1 MNDKNIDLHDPAL
14 YTNRELSILD
24 FNFRVLAQAHDR
36 KIPLLERLK
45 FLCIC
50 SANLDEL
57 FEIRVANL
65 RQQLMLNAIKKL
77 PADGLKPEEVLKLI
91 HEKTSHLV
99 TELYKILNAE
109 LLPELAKEDIFFISS
124 NKWTTAQKTWLS
136 AYFRNEV
143 LPVVSPIGL
152 DLAHPWPRLV
162 NKSLNFMVTLEG
174 KDAFG
179 RASRLAIVHAPRALP
194 RLIQFPSSHHKNR
207 YDFVLLSDIIAA
219 HANELFP
226 GMTITGCYQFRITRN
241 SDLSLDEDTQDLA
254 VALKN
259 KLQALRYGTAVRL
272 EIAADCPQEIIDF
285 ILKQHQLTTNELYKV
300 NGPVNLARY
309 MRIFELINRPDLKY
323 STFIPGIP
331 KLLQKTP
338 DLFAAMRQKD
348 ILLHHPFQSFSPV
361 INLIHQATVDPHVLA
376 IKQTLYRTGPD
387 SQVVRALIDAARA
400 GKEVTAVIEL
410 RARFEEE
417 SNLEL
422 ANNLQEAGALVVY
435 GVVTY
440 KTHAKLLLIVR
451 REKEK
456 LIGYAHLGTGNYHA
470 GTAKQYTDFSLLT
483 CDTVICADVQNVFQQ
498 LTGTGKVIKLKKL
511 WDAPF
516 ILYKSLVALIER
528 EVAHAKAGKAAKII
542 IKINSLADPK
552 IIRVLYAASQAGVE
566 IELIVRG
573 ICCLK
578 PGITGVSDNI
588 KVRSIIGRFLEHERV
603 YYFYNNGEEQV
614 YCASADLMERNIY
627 HRVEVC
633 FPITNKRLAKRVI
646 EEALLFYLS
655 DNQQAWQL
663 QADGNYQR
671 ISAGKSKKFSA
682 QEELLN
688 KLSFH

>member
-1 MNDKNIDLHDPAL
+1 MDGKNIDLHDPSL
-14 YTNRELSILD
+14 YINRELSLLD
-24 FNFRVLAQAHDR
+24 FDFRVLAQAHDH
-36 KIPLLERLK
+36 KIPLLERLR

-65 RQQLMLNAIKKL
+65 RQQLILSSVQI
-77 PADGLKPEEVLKLI
+77 PADGLNPQEVLNLI
-91 HEKTSHLV
+91 HDKTTHLV
-99 TELYKILNAE
+99 TELYKILNDE
-109 LLPELAKEDIFFISS
+109 LLPALAKEDIHFISS
-124 NKWTTAQKTWLS
+124 NKWTAAQKAWLTE
-136 AYFRNEV
+136 YFRNEI

-194 RLIQFPSSHHKNR
+194 RLIQLPPSHNKNR
-207 YDFVLLSDIIAA
+207 YDFVMLSDVIAA
-219 HANELFP
+219 YANELFP

-241 SDLSLDEDTQDLA
+241 SDLLLDEDTQDLA

-259 KLQALRYGTAVRL
+259 KLQTIRYGTAVRL

-285 ILKQHQLTTNELYKV
+285 ILKQHQLTINELYKV

-309 MRIFELINRPDLKY
+309 LRIFELINRPDLKY
-323 STFIPGIP
+323 PPFIPGIP
-331 KLLQKTP
+331 KLLQKTS

-348 ILLHHPFQSFSPV
+348 ILLHHPYQSFAPV
-361 INLIHQATVDPHVLA
+361 INLIHQATVDPQVIA
-376 IKQTLYRTGPD
+376 IKQTLYRTGTD

-410 RARFEEE
+410 RARFDEE

-456 LIGYAHLGTGNYHA
+456 LIGYSHLGTGNYHV

-483 CDTVICADVQNVFQQ
+483 CDPIICADVQNVFQQ
-498 LTGTGKVIKLKKL
+498 LTGTGKIIKLKKL

-516 ILYKSLVALIER
+516 IFYKSLVSLIER
-528 EVAHAKAGKAAKII
+528 EITHVKTGKPAKII
-542 IKINSLADPK
+542 IKVNALTDSK
-552 IIRVLYAASQAGVE
+552 MIRKLYAASHAGVQ

-573 ICCLK
+573 ICCLR
-578 PGITGVSDNI
+578 PGVTGVSDNI
-588 KVRSIIGRFLEHERV
+588 KVRSVVGRFLEHERV
-603 YYFYNNGEEQV
+603 YYFYNNGEEEV

-663 QADGNYQR
+663 QSDGSYQR
-671 ISAGKSKKFSA
+671 IPSGKSKKFSA
-682 QEELLN
+682 QAELLN